1 MAEEKLV
8 SALHDVT
15 FTFIKNKDLYLS
27 EENPVSIKLNVY
39 ESSSFAYINLQIVRE
54 KKIIESIKLSETYLK
69 FRHEYIL
76 DINLF
81 LVRFYQNAG
90 KYIKEKTFAH
100 SCPECNTIH
109 INNSMYFNRNYIC
122 DKCLTVKPQLRE
134 NKNNEYVYFFESE
147 LTKLI
152 KIGYSSNVTKR
163 RKQIEA
169 MQGGKIN
176 TLKVI
181 LSSKKNEKYLHER
194 FNHLKT
200 HGEWFLPNIELL
212 TFIKELKEEDT
223 I

>member
-1 MAEEKLV
+1 MPEEKLI
-8 SALHDVT
+8 SALHDVS

-27 EENPVSIKLNVY
+27 EENPVSIKLTVY
-39 ESSSFAYINLQIVRE
+39 EYSTYAYVNLNIIRD
-54 KKIIESIKLSETYLK
+54 KKIIETIKLSETYLK
-69 FRHEYIL
+69 FRDEYVI

-81 LVRFYQNAG
+81 LVRLYQNMG
-90 KYIKEKTFAH
+90 KYLKEKTYAH
-100 SCPECNTIH
+100 TCPECDTIH

-122 DKCLTVKPQLRE
+122 DKCLTIKPQLRE
-134 NKNNEYVYFFESE
+134 NKNSEYVYFFESE

-152 KIGYSSNVTKR
+152 KIGYSSNVAKR

-176 TLKVI
+176 ILKVI

-200 HGEWFLPNIELL
+200 HGEWFLPNPELL
-212 TFIKELKEEDT
+212 TFIKELKEED
-223 I
+223 II